1 MEKIR
6 DYYPVHKN
14 AQKRRCSW
22 ASGDL
27 LTAYH
32 DDEYGIIK
40 TTNDSIFEQICL
52 EVFCKGH
59 ISLPMIEKRNA
70 LKEALCDY
78 NITAITA
85 LSDDSIQKMAKKLSL
100 PVAKLLAVRTNAQ
113 GAQKA
118 IEDTGSL
125 FKFIYAYQQPDRLLF
140 ALKRYGF
147 TQVGISTIT
156 GLMKNLGIL
165 EAHEAGCY
173 KKTIATEE

>member
-1 MEKIR
+1 
-6 DYYPVHKN
+6 
-14 AQKRRCSW
+14 
-22 ASGDL
+22 
-27 LTAYH
+27 
-32 DDEYGIIK
+32 
-40 TTNDSIFEQICL
+40 
-52 EVFCKGH
+52 
-59 ISLPMIEKRNA
+59 MIEKRNA